1 MKDKDQKFTVIS
13 NKKVIKRFAAIADS
27 NISDS
32 SEKIDEPKKEIT
44 EEKPFILS
52 KNNLIKEESVI
63 LEKKTT
69 IKELAEETIAEPAVV
84 KKINKKLNNN
94 VFKLISDDYY
104 YNKEPST
111 LEISHLT
118 KIIKKRVILKDVS
131 VRVNPQEIV
140 ALLGPNGA
148 GKTTMFSIV
157 LGILNPTQ
165 GKIIFNNKVI
175 NELPIHM
182 RAKEGIS
189 YLPQSRSIFRG
200 LTVEENIRAVAE
212 VAIKDQ
218 EKEDE
223 LVEHLLNEFKIAHL
237 RTASALSL
245 SGGEARRVEIA
256 RCLTTSP
263 KVLLLDEP
271 FAALDPIAIIELKE
285 MLRHLKDKGIS
296 IFITDH
302 NVKETLDIVDRAYI
316 INSGELIAE
325 GSPQEIVENKK
336 ARQLYLGLNLEFN
349 YLSIILLRTDLAN
362 FPIKNAGINAIKK
375 AGIQA
380 LIQIKKKLSTNP
392 IFINEII
399 NDIIILMPNAIMTV
413 KI

>member
-13 NKKVIKRFAAIADS
+13 NKKVIKRFAAVIDS
-27 NISDS
+27 NDS
-32 SEKIDEPKKEIT
+32 NFNEQIKDSKKEII
-44 EEKPFILS
+44 EENTLFLS
-52 KNNLIKEESVI
+52 KDKLVSEKNII
-63 LEKKTT
+63 LEKQET
-69 IKELAEETIAEPAVV
+69 INKSEAEEIKEPAVV

-94 VFKLISDDYY
+94 IFKLISDDYY

-118 KIIKKRVILKDVS
+118 KIIKKRVIIKDVS
-131 VRVNPQEIV
+131 VTVNPQEIV

-148 GKTTMFSIV
+148 GKTTLFSVV

-165 GKIIFNNKVI
+165 GKVIFNNKVI

-189 YLPQSRSIFRG
+189 YLPQARSIFRG

-212 VAIKDQ
+212 VAIKDE
-218 EKEDE
+218 EKQDE

-316 INSGELIAE
+316 INNGELIAE

-336 ARQLYLGLNLEFN
+336 ARQLYLGSQFR
-349 YLSIILLRTDLAN
+349 I
-362 FPIKNAGINAIKK
+362 
-375 AGIQA
+375 
-380 LIQIKKKLSTNP
+380 
-392 IFINEII
+392 
-399 NDIIILMPNAIMTV
+399 
-413 KI
+413 

>member
-13 NKKVIKRFAAIADS
+13 NKKVIKRFAAVIDS
-27 NISDS
+27 NDS
-32 SEKIDEPKKEIT
+32 NFNEQIKDSKKEII
-44 EEKPFILS
+44 EENPLILS
-52 KNNLIKEESVI
+52 KDKLVSEKNII
-63 LEKKTT
+63 LEKQET
-69 IKELAEETIAEPAVV
+69 IKKSEVEEIKEPAVV

-94 VFKLISDDYY
+94 IFKLISDDYY

-131 VRVNPQEIV
+131 VTVNPQEIV

-148 GKTTMFSIV
+148 GKTTLFSVV

-165 GKIIFNNKVI
+165 GKVIFNNKVI

-189 YLPQSRSIFRG
+189 YLPQARSIFRG

-212 VAIKDQ
+212 VAIKDE
-218 EKEDE
+218 EKQDE

-316 INSGELIAE
+316 INNGELIAE

-336 ARQLYLGLNLEFN
+336 ARQLYLGSQFR
-349 YLSIILLRTDLAN
+349 I
-362 FPIKNAGINAIKK
+362 
-375 AGIQA
+375 
-380 LIQIKKKLSTNP
+380 
-392 IFINEII
+392 
-399 NDIIILMPNAIMTV
+399 
-413 KI
+413 

>member
-13 NKKVIKRFAAIADS
+13 NKKVIKRFAAVIDS
-27 NISDS
+27 NDS
-32 SEKIDEPKKEIT
+32 NFNEQIKDSKKEII
-44 EEKPFILS
+44 EENPLILS
-52 KNNLIKEESVI
+52 KDKLVSEKNII
-63 LEKKTT
+63 LEKQET
-69 IKELAEETIAEPAVV
+69 IKKSEAEEIKEPAVV

-94 VFKLISDDYY
+94 IFKLISDDYY

-131 VRVNPQEIV
+131 VTVNPQEIV

-148 GKTTMFSIV
+148 GKTTLFSVV

-165 GKIIFNNKVI
+165 GKVIFNNKVI
-175 NELPIHM
+175 NELPIHT

-189 YLPQSRSIFRG
+189 YLPQARSIFRG

-212 VAIKDQ
+212 VAIKDE
-218 EKEDE
+218 EKQDE

-316 INSGELIAE
+316 INNGELIAE

-336 ARQLYLGLNLEFN
+336 ARQLYLGSQFR
-349 YLSIILLRTDLAN
+349 I
-362 FPIKNAGINAIKK
+362 
-375 AGIQA
+375 
-380 LIQIKKKLSTNP
+380 
-392 IFINEII
+392 
-399 NDIIILMPNAIMTV
+399 
-413 KI
+413 

>member
-1 MKDKDQKFTVIS
+1 MKDKDQKFTVTF
-13 NKKVIKRFAAIADS
+13 NKKIVKRFAAVIDS
-27 NISDS
+27 NNLNLTEQIKES
-32 SEKIDEPKKEIT
+32 KKEIID
-44 EEKPFILS
+44 ENPLILS
-52 KNNLIKEESVI
+52 KDKLVIEKNIILGKGETIKKFEPEEIKEP
-63 LEKKTT
+63 T
-69 IKELAEETIAEPAVV
+69 VV

-94 VFKLISDDYY
+94 IFKLITDDFY
-104 YNKEPST
+104 YNREPST

-131 VRVNPQEIV
+131 VTVNPQEIV

-148 GKTTMFSIV
+148 GKTTMFSVV
-157 LGILNPTQ
+157 LGISNPTQ
-165 GKIIFNNKVI
+165 GKVIFNNKVI

-189 YLPQSRSIFRG
+189 YLPQARSIFRG

-212 VAIKDQ
+212 VVIKDE
-218 EKEDE
+218 EKQDE

-271 FAALDPIAIIELKE
+271 FSALDPIAIIELKE

-316 INSGELIAE
+316 INNGELIAE
-325 GSPQEIVENKK
+325 GSPLEIVENRK
-336 ARQLYLGLNLEFN
+336 ARQLYLGSQFR
-349 YLSIILLRTDLAN
+349 I
-362 FPIKNAGINAIKK
+362 
-375 AGIQA
+375 
-380 LIQIKKKLSTNP
+380 
-392 IFINEII
+392 
-399 NDIIILMPNAIMTV
+399 
-413 KI
+413 

>member
-1 MKDKDQKFTVIS
+1 MKDKDQKFTVTF
-13 NKKVIKRFAAIADS
+13 NKKIVKRFAAVIDS
-27 NISDS
+27 NNLNLIEQIKES
-32 SEKIDEPKKEIT
+32 KKEIID
-44 EEKPFILS
+44 ENPLILS
-52 KNNLIKEESVI
+52 KDKLVNEKNIILGKGETIKKFEPEEIKEP
-63 LEKKTT
+63 T
-69 IKELAEETIAEPAVV
+69 VV

-94 VFKLISDDYY
+94 IFKLITDDYY
-104 YNKEPST
+104 YNREPST

-131 VRVNPQEIV
+131 VTVNPQEIV

-148 GKTTMFSIV
+148 GKTTMFSVV
-157 LGILNPTQ
+157 LGISNPTQ
-165 GKIIFNNKVI
+165 GKVIFNNKVI

-189 YLPQSRSIFRG
+189 YLPQARSIFRG

-212 VAIKDQ
+212 VVIKDE
-218 EKEDE
+218 EKQDE

-271 FAALDPIAIIELKE
+271 FSALDPIAIIELKE

-316 INSGELIAE
+316 INNGELIAE
-325 GSPQEIVENKK
+325 GSSQEIVENKK
-336 ARQLYLGLNLEFN
+336 ARQLYLGSQFR
-349 YLSIILLRTDLAN
+349 I
-362 FPIKNAGINAIKK
+362 
-375 AGIQA
+375 
-380 LIQIKKKLSTNP
+380 
-392 IFINEII
+392 
-399 NDIIILMPNAIMTV
+399 
-413 KI
+413 

>member
-13 NKKVIKRFAAIADS
+13 NKKVIKRFAAVIDS
-27 NISDS
+27 NDS
-32 SEKIDEPKKEIT
+32 NFNEQIKDSKKEII
-44 EEKPFILS
+44 EENPLILS
-52 KNNLIKEESVI
+52 KDKLVSEKNII
-63 LEKKTT
+63 LEKQET
-69 IKELAEETIAEPAVV
+69 IKKSEAEEIKEPAVV

-94 VFKLISDDYY
+94 IFKLISDDYY

-131 VRVNPQEIV
+131 VTVNPQEIV

-148 GKTTMFSIV
+148 GKTTLFSVV

-165 GKIIFNNKVI
+165 GKVIFNNKVI

-189 YLPQSRSIFRG
+189 YLPQARSIFRG

-212 VAIKDQ
+212 VAIKDE
-218 EKEDE
+218 EKQDE

-316 INSGELIAE
+316 INNGELIAE
-325 GSPQEIVENKK
+325 GSSQEIVENKK
-336 ARQLYLGLNLEFN
+336 ARQLYLGSQFR
-349 YLSIILLRTDLAN
+349 I
-362 FPIKNAGINAIKK
+362 
-375 AGIQA
+375 
-380 LIQIKKKLSTNP
+380 
-392 IFINEII
+392 
-399 NDIIILMPNAIMTV
+399 
-413 KI
+413 

>member
-32 SEKIDEPKKEIT
+32 SEKIDDPKKEIP

-63 LEKKTT
+63 LEKESVILEKKTL

-118 KIIKKRVILKDVS
+118 KIIKKRIILKDVS

-165 GKIIFNNKVI
+165 GKVIFNNKVI

-336 ARQLYLGLNLEFN
+336 ARQLYLGSQF
-349 YLSIILLRTDLAN
+349 
-362 FPIKNAGINAIKK
+362 
-375 AGIQA
+375 
-380 LIQIKKKLSTNP
+380 
-392 IFINEII
+392 
-399 NDIIILMPNAIMTV
+399 

>member
-13 NKKVIKRFAAIADS
+13 NKKIVKRFAAVIDS
-27 NISDS
+27 NNSNPTEQIKES
-32 SEKIDEPKKEIT
+32 KKEII
-44 EEKPFILS
+44 EENPLILS
-52 KNNLIKEESVI
+52 KDKLVNEKKII
-63 LEKKTT
+63 LEKSEIIKKSEPEE
-69 IKELAEETIAEPAVV
+69 IKEPTVV

-94 VFKLISDDYY
+94 IFKLISDDYY
-104 YNKEPST
+104 YNREPST

-131 VRVNPQEIV
+131 VTVNPQEIV

-148 GKTTMFSIV
+148 GKTTLFSVV

-165 GKIIFNNKVI
+165 GKVIFNNKII

-189 YLPQSRSIFRG
+189 YLPQARSIFRG

-212 VAIKDQ
+212 VAIKDE
-218 EKEDE
+218 EKQDE

-316 INSGELIAE
+316 INNGELIAE

-336 ARQLYLGLNLEFN
+336 ARQLYLGSQFR
-349 YLSIILLRTDLAN
+349 I
-362 FPIKNAGINAIKK
+362 
-375 AGIQA
+375 
-380 LIQIKKKLSTNP
+380 
-392 IFINEII
+392 
-399 NDIIILMPNAIMTV
+399 
-413 KI
+413 

>member
-13 NKKVIKRFAAIADS
+13 NKKVIKRFAAVIDS
-27 NISDS
+27 NDS
-32 SEKIDEPKKEIT
+32 NFNEQIKDSKKEII
-44 EEKPFILS
+44 EENPLILS
-52 KNNLIKEESVI
+52 KDKLVSEKNII
-63 LEKKTT
+63 LEKQET
-69 IKELAEETIAEPAVV
+69 IKKSEAEEIKEPAVV

-94 VFKLISDDYY
+94 IFKLISDDYY

-131 VRVNPQEIV
+131 VTVNPQEIV

-148 GKTTMFSIV
+148 GKTTMFSVV

-165 GKIIFNNKVI
+165 GKVIFNNKVI

-189 YLPQSRSIFRG
+189 YLPQARSIFRG

-212 VAIKDQ
+212 VAIKDE
-218 EKEDE
+218 EKQDE

-316 INSGELIAE
+316 INNGELIAE

-336 ARQLYLGLNLEFN
+336 ARQLYLGSQFR
-349 YLSIILLRTDLAN
+349 I
-362 FPIKNAGINAIKK
+362 
-375 AGIQA
+375 
-380 LIQIKKKLSTNP
+380 
-392 IFINEII
+392 
-399 NDIIILMPNAIMTV
+399 
-413 KI
+413 

>member
-13 NKKVIKRFAAIADS
+13 NKKVIKRFTAVIDS
-27 NISDS
+27 NDTNFNEQIKDS
-32 SEKIDEPKKEIT
+32 KKEII
-44 EEKPFILS
+44 EENPLILS
-52 KNNLIKEESVI
+52 KDKLVSEKNII
-63 LEKKTT
+63 LEKQET
-69 IKELAEETIAEPAVV
+69 IKKSEAEEIKEPAVV

-94 VFKLISDDYY
+94 IFKLISDDYY

-131 VRVNPQEIV
+131 VTVNPQEIV

-148 GKTTMFSIV
+148 GKTTLFSVV

-165 GKIIFNNKVI
+165 GKVIFNNKVI

-189 YLPQSRSIFRG
+189 YLPQARSIFRG

-212 VAIKDQ
+212 VAIKDE
-218 EKEDE
+218 EKQDE

-316 INSGELIAE
+316 INNGELIAE

-336 ARQLYLGLNLEFN
+336 ARQLYLGSQFR
-349 YLSIILLRTDLAN
+349 I
-362 FPIKNAGINAIKK
+362 
-375 AGIQA
+375 
-380 LIQIKKKLSTNP
+380 
-392 IFINEII
+392 
-399 NDIIILMPNAIMTV
+399 
-413 KI
+413 

>member
-13 NKKVIKRFAAIADS
+13 NKKVIKRFTAVIDS
-27 NISDS
+27 NDTNFNEQIKDS
-32 SEKIDEPKKEIT
+32 KKEII
-44 EEKPFILS
+44 EENPLILS
-52 KNNLIKEESVI
+52 KDKLVSEKNII
-63 LEKKTT
+63 LEKQET
-69 IKELAEETIAEPAVV
+69 IKKSEAEEIKEPAVV

-94 VFKLISDDYY
+94 IFKLISDDYY

-131 VRVNPQEIV
+131 VTVNPQEIV

-148 GKTTMFSIV
+148 GKTTLFSVV

-165 GKIIFNNKVI
+165 GKVIFNNKVI

-189 YLPQSRSIFRG
+189 YLPQARSIFRG

-212 VAIKDQ
+212 VAIKDE
-218 EKEDE
+218 EKQDE

-316 INSGELIAE
+316 INNGELIAE

-336 ARQLYLGLNLEFN
+336 ARQLYLGSQF
-349 YLSIILLRTDLAN
+349 
-362 FPIKNAGINAIKK
+362 
-375 AGIQA
+375 
-380 LIQIKKKLSTNP
+380 
-392 IFINEII
+392 
-399 NDIIILMPNAIMTV
+399 

>member
-13 NKKVIKRFAAIADS
+13 NKKVIKRFAAVIDS
-27 NISDS
+27 NDS
-32 SEKIDEPKKEIT
+32 NFNEQIKDSKKEII
-44 EEKPFILS
+44 EENPLILS
-52 KNNLIKEESVI
+52 KDKLVSEKNII
-63 LEKKTT
+63 LEKQET
-69 IKELAEETIAEPAVV
+69 IKKSEAEEIKEPAVV

-94 VFKLISDDYY
+94 IFKLISDDYY

-131 VRVNPQEIV
+131 VTVNPQEIV

-148 GKTTMFSIV
+148 GKTTLFSVV

-165 GKIIFNNKVI
+165 GKVIFNNKVI

-189 YLPQSRSIFRG
+189 YLPQARSIFRG

-212 VAIKDQ
+212 VAIKDE
-218 EKEDE
+218 EKQDE

-316 INSGELIAE
+316 INNGELIAE

-336 ARQLYLGLNLEFN
+336 ARQLYLGSQFR
-349 YLSIILLRTDLAN
+349 I
-362 FPIKNAGINAIKK
+362 
-375 AGIQA
+375 
-380 LIQIKKKLSTNP
+380 
-392 IFINEII
+392 
-399 NDIIILMPNAIMTV
+399 
-413 KI
+413 

>member
-13 NKKVIKRFAAIADS
+13 NKKVIKRFAAVIDS
-27 NISDS
+27 NDS
-32 SEKIDEPKKEIT
+32 NFNEQIKDSKKEII
-44 EEKPFILS
+44 EENPLILS
-52 KNNLIKEESVI
+52 KDKLVSEKNII
-63 LEKKTT
+63 LEKQET
-69 IKELAEETIAEPAVV
+69 IKKSEPEEIKEPAVT

-94 VFKLISDDYY
+94 IFKLISDDYY

-111 LEISHLT
+111 LEIRHLT

-131 VRVNPQEIV
+131 VTINPQEIV

-148 GKTTMFSIV
+148 GKTTLFSVV

-165 GKIIFNNKVI
+165 GKVIFNNKII

-189 YLPQSRSIFRG
+189 YLPQARSIFRG

-212 VAIKDQ
+212 VAIKDE
-218 EKEDE
+218 EKQDE

-285 MLRHLKDKGIS
+285 MFRHLKDKGIS

-316 INSGELIAE
+316 INNGELIAE

-336 ARQLYLGLNLEFN
+336 ARQLYLGSQFR
-349 YLSIILLRTDLAN
+349 I
-362 FPIKNAGINAIKK
+362 
-375 AGIQA
+375 
-380 LIQIKKKLSTNP
+380 
-392 IFINEII
+392 
-399 NDIIILMPNAIMTV
+399 
-413 KI
+413 

>member
-1 MKDKDQKFTVIS
+1 MT
-13 NKKVIKRFAAIADS
+13 
-27 NISDS
+27 
-32 SEKIDEPKKEIT
+32 
-44 EEKPFILS
+44 
-52 KNNLIKEESVI
+52 
-63 LEKKTT
+63 
-69 IKELAEETIAEPAVV
+69 
-84 KKINKKLNNN
+84 
-94 VFKLISDDYY
+94 
-104 YNKEPST
+104 
-111 LEISHLT
+111 
-118 KIIKKRVILKDVS
+118 
-131 VRVNPQEIV
+131 VNPQEIV

-165 GKIIFNNKVI
+165 GKVIFNNKVI

-285 MLRHLKDKGIS
+285 MLKHLKDKGIS

-302 NVKETLDIVDRAYI
+302 NVRETLGICDHAYI
-316 INSGELIAE
+316 ISEGSVLAE
-325 GSPQEIVENKK
+325 GQPDQIIEND
-336 ARQLYLGLNLEFN
+336 AVRRVYLGE
-349 YLSIILLRTDLAN
+349 N
-362 FPIKNAGINAIKK
+362 FR
-375 AGIQA
+375 
-380 LIQIKKKLSTNP
+380 
-392 IFINEII
+392 
-399 NDIIILMPNAIMTV
+399 M
-413 KI
+413 

>member
-13 NKKVIKRFAAIADS
+13 NKKVIKRFAAVIDS
-27 NISDS
+27 NDS
-32 SEKIDEPKKEIT
+32 NFNEQIKDSKKEII
-44 EEKPFILS
+44 EENPLILS
-52 KNNLIKEESVI
+52 KDKLVSEKNII
-63 LEKKTT
+63 LEKQET
-69 IKELAEETIAEPAVV
+69 IKKSEAEEIKEPAVV

-94 VFKLISDDYY
+94 IFKLISDDYY

-131 VRVNPQEIV
+131 VTVNPQEIV

-148 GKTTMFSIV
+148 GKTTLFSVV

-165 GKIIFNNKVI
+165 GKVIFNNKVI

-189 YLPQSRSIFRG
+189 YLPQARSIFRG

-212 VAIKDQ
+212 VAIKDE
-218 EKEDE
+218 EKQDE

-316 INSGELIAE
+316 INNGELIAE

-336 ARQLYLGLNLEFN
+336 ARQLYLGSQF
-349 YLSIILLRTDLAN
+349 
-362 FPIKNAGINAIKK
+362 
-375 AGIQA
+375 
-380 LIQIKKKLSTNP
+380 
-392 IFINEII
+392 
-399 NDIIILMPNAIMTV
+399 

>member
-13 NKKVIKRFAAIADS
+13 NKKVIKRFAAVIDS
-27 NISDS
+27 NDS
-32 SEKIDEPKKEIT
+32 NFNEQIKDLKKEII
-44 EEKPFILS
+44 EENPLILS
-52 KNNLIKEESVI
+52 KDKLVSEKNII
-63 LEKKTT
+63 LEKQETIQKSEAEE
-69 IKELAEETIAEPAVV
+69 IKEPAAV

-94 VFKLISDDYY
+94 IFKLISDDYY

-131 VRVNPQEIV
+131 VTVNPQEIV

-148 GKTTMFSIV
+148 GKTTLFSVV

-189 YLPQSRSIFRG
+189 YLPQARSIFRG

-212 VAIKDQ
+212 VAIKDE
-218 EKEDE
+218 EKQDE

-316 INSGELIAE
+316 INNGELIAE

-336 ARQLYLGLNLEFN
+336 ARQLYLGSQFR
-349 YLSIILLRTDLAN
+349 I
-362 FPIKNAGINAIKK
+362 
-375 AGIQA
+375 
-380 LIQIKKKLSTNP
+380 
-392 IFINEII
+392 
-399 NDIIILMPNAIMTV
+399 
-413 KI
+413 

>member
-13 NKKVIKRFAAIADS
+13 NKKVIKRFAAVIDS
-27 NISDS
+27 NDS
-32 SEKIDEPKKEIT
+32 NFNEQIKDSKKEII
-44 EEKPFILS
+44 EENPLILS
-52 KNNLIKEESVI
+52 KDKLVSEKNII
-63 LEKKTT
+63 LEKQ
-69 IKELAEETIAEPAVV
+69 ETINKSEMVEIKEPAVV

-94 VFKLISDDYY
+94 IFKLISDDYY

-131 VRVNPQEIV
+131 VTVNPQEIV

-148 GKTTMFSIV
+148 GKTTLFSVV

-165 GKIIFNNKVI
+165 GKVIFNNKVI

-189 YLPQSRSIFRG
+189 YLPQARSIFRG

-212 VAIKDQ
+212 VAIKDE
-218 EKEDE
+218 EKQDE

-316 INSGELIAE
+316 INNGELIA
-325 GSPQEIVENKK
+325 
-336 ARQLYLGLNLEFN
+336 
-349 YLSIILLRTDLAN
+349 
-362 FPIKNAGINAIKK
+362 
-375 AGIQA
+375 
-380 LIQIKKKLSTNP
+380 
-392 IFINEII
+392 
-399 NDIIILMPNAIMTV
+399 
-413 KI
+413 

>member
-13 NKKVIKRFAAIADS
+13 NKKVIKRFAAVIDS
-27 NISDS
+27 NDS
-32 SEKIDEPKKEIT
+32 NFNEQIKDSKKEII
-44 EEKPFILS
+44 EENPLILS
-52 KNNLIKEESVI
+52 KDKLVSEKNII
-63 LEKKTT
+63 LEKQET
-69 IKELAEETIAEPAVV
+69 IKKSVVEEIKEPAVV

-94 VFKLISDDYY
+94 IFKLISDDYY

-131 VRVNPQEIV
+131 VTVNPQEIV

-148 GKTTMFSIV
+148 GKTTLFSVV

-165 GKIIFNNKVI
+165 GKVIFNNKVI

-189 YLPQSRSIFRG
+189 YLPQARSIFRG

-212 VAIKDQ
+212 VAIKDE
-218 EKEDE
+218 EKQDE

-316 INSGELIAE
+316 INNGELIAE

-336 ARQLYLGLNLEFN
+336 ARQLYFL
-349 YLSIILLRTDLAN
+349 
-362 FPIKNAGINAIKK
+362 
-375 AGIQA
+375 
-380 LIQIKKKLSTNP
+380 
-392 IFINEII
+392 
-399 NDIIILMPNAIMTV
+399 
-413 KI
+413 

>member
-13 NKKVIKRFAAIADS
+13 NKKVIKRFAAVADTDGS
-27 NISDS
+27 NT
-32 SEKIDEPKKEIT
+32 SEKIDESKKEIQ
-44 EEKPFILS
+44 EEKPLILS
-52 KNNLIKEESVI
+52 KSNLINDENTI
-63 LEKKTT
+63 LEKQIT
-69 IKELAEETIAEPAVV
+69 IKKPLEEKLTEPTVV

-104 YNKEPST
+104 YNREPST
-111 LEISHLT
+111 LEINRLT

-131 VRVNPQEIV
+131 VTVNPQEIV

-165 GKIIFNNKVI
+165 GKVIFNNKVI

-223 LVEHLLNEFKIAHL
+223 LVEHLLNEFKISHL

-316 INSGELIAE
+316 INNGELIAE
-325 GSPQEIVENKK
+325 GSPQEIIENKK
-336 ARQLYLGLNLEFN
+336 ARQLYLGSQLEFD
-349 YLSIILLRTDLAN
+349 YLSIILVRTNLAN
-362 FPIKNAGINAIKK
+362 LPIKNAGINAIKK

-380 LIQIKKKLSTNP
+380 LIQIKKK
-392 IFINEII
+392 
-399 NDIIILMPNAIMTV
+399 
-413 KI
+413 

>member
-13 NKKVIKRFAAIADS
+13 NKKVIKRFAAVIDS
-27 NISDS
+27 NDS
-32 SEKIDEPKKEIT
+32 NFNEQIKDSKKEII
-44 EEKPFILS
+44 EENPLILS
-52 KNNLIKEESVI
+52 KDKLVTEKNII
-63 LEKKTT
+63 LEKQET
-69 IKELAEETIAEPAVV
+69 INKSEAEEIKEPAVV

-94 VFKLISDDYY
+94 IFKLISDDYY

-131 VRVNPQEIV
+131 VTVNPQEIV

-148 GKTTMFSIV
+148 GKTTLFSVV

-165 GKIIFNNKVI
+165 GKVIFNNKVI

-189 YLPQSRSIFRG
+189 YLPQARSIFRG

-212 VAIKDQ
+212 VAIKDE
-218 EKEDE
+218 EKQDE

-316 INSGELIAE
+316 INNGELIAE

-336 ARQLYLGLNLEFN
+336 ARQLYLGSQFR
-349 YLSIILLRTDLAN
+349 I
-362 FPIKNAGINAIKK
+362 
-375 AGIQA
+375 
-380 LIQIKKKLSTNP
+380 
-392 IFINEII
+392 
-399 NDIIILMPNAIMTV
+399 
-413 KI
+413 

>member
-1 MKDKDQKFTVIS
+1 MK
-13 NKKVIKRFAAIADS
+13 NKK
-27 NISDS
+27 
-32 SEKIDEPKKEIT
+32 
-44 EEKPFILS
+44 EEPFILS
-52 KNNLIKEESVI
+52 KENIIPEEV
-63 LEKKTT
+63 LEEIAVESPIQKK
-69 IKELAEETIAEPAVV
+69 
-84 KKINKKLNNN
+84 NKKNI
-94 VFKLISDDYY
+94 FKLISDDHY
-104 YNKEPST
+104 YNKKPST
-111 LEISHLT
+111 LEITNLT
-118 KIIKKRVILKDVS
+118 KIIKKRVILKNVS
-131 VRVNPQEIV
+131 VKVEPQEIV

-165 GKIIFNNKVI
+165 GKVIFNNKVI
-175 NELPIHM
+175 NELPIHI

-218 EKEDE
+218 DKEDE

-285 MLRHLKDKGIS
+285 MLKHLREKGIS

-316 INSGELIAE
+316 LNSGEVIAE
-325 GSPQEIVENKK
+325 GSPQEIIEDKK
-336 ARQLYLGLNLEFN
+336 ARQLYLGSQFR
-349 YLSIILLRTDLAN
+349 I
-362 FPIKNAGINAIKK
+362 
-375 AGIQA
+375 
-380 LIQIKKKLSTNP
+380 
-392 IFINEII
+392 
-399 NDIIILMPNAIMTV
+399 
-413 KI
+413 

>member
-13 NKKVIKRFAAIADS
+13 NKKVIKRFAAVIDS
-27 NISDS
+27 NDS
-32 SEKIDEPKKEIT
+32 NFNEQIKDSKKEII
-44 EEKPFILS
+44 EENPLILS
-52 KNNLIKEESVI
+52 KDKLVSEKNII
-63 LEKKTT
+63 LEKQET
-69 IKELAEETIAEPAVV
+69 IKKSEAEEIKEPAVT

-94 VFKLISDDYY
+94 IFKLISDDYY

-111 LEISHLT
+111 LEIRHLT

-131 VRVNPQEIV
+131 VTVNPQEIV

-148 GKTTMFSIV
+148 GKTTLFSVV

-165 GKIIFNNKVI
+165 GKVIFNNKVI

-189 YLPQSRSIFRG
+189 YLPQARSIFRG

-212 VAIKDQ
+212 VAIKDE
-218 EKEDE
+218 EKQDE

-316 INSGELIAE
+316 INNGELIAE

-336 ARQLYLGLNLEFN
+336 ARQLYLGSQFR
-349 YLSIILLRTDLAN
+349 I
-362 FPIKNAGINAIKK
+362 
-375 AGIQA
+375 
-380 LIQIKKKLSTNP
+380 
-392 IFINEII
+392 
-399 NDIIILMPNAIMTV
+399 
-413 KI
+413 

>member
-13 NKKVIKRFAAIADS
+13 NKKVIKRFAAVIDS
-27 NISDS
+27 NDS
-32 SEKIDEPKKEIT
+32 NFNEQIKDSKKEII
-44 EEKPFILS
+44 EENPLILS
-52 KNNLIKEESVI
+52 KDKLVSEKNII
-63 LEKKTT
+63 LEKQET
-69 IKELAEETIAEPAVV
+69 INKSEAEEIREPAVV

-94 VFKLISDDYY
+94 IFKLISDDYY

-131 VRVNPQEIV
+131 VTVNPQEIV

-148 GKTTMFSIV
+148 GKTTLFSVV

-165 GKIIFNNKVI
+165 GKVIFNNKII

-189 YLPQSRSIFRG
+189 YLPQARSIFRG

-212 VAIKDQ
+212 VAIKDE
-218 EKEDE
+218 EKQDE

-316 INSGELIAE
+316 INNGELIAE

-336 ARQLYLGLNLEFN
+336 ARQLYLGSQFR
-349 YLSIILLRTDLAN
+349 I
-362 FPIKNAGINAIKK
+362 
-375 AGIQA
+375 
-380 LIQIKKKLSTNP
+380 
-392 IFINEII
+392 
-399 NDIIILMPNAIMTV
+399 
-413 KI
+413 

>member
-13 NKKVIKRFAAIADS
+13 NKKAIKRFAAVIESNNSNLTEQFKDS
-27 NISDS
+27 
-32 SEKIDEPKKEIT
+32 KKDIF
-44 EEKPFILS
+44 EENPLILS
-52 KNNLIKEESVI
+52 KDKLVNEKNITLEKGEIIKKSEPEEIKEP
-63 LEKKTT
+63 T
-69 IKELAEETIAEPAVV
+69 VV

-94 VFKLISDDYY
+94 IFKLISDDYY
-104 YNKEPST
+104 YNREPST

-131 VRVNPQEIV
+131 VTVNPQEIV

-148 GKTTMFSIV
+148 GKTTLFSVV

-165 GKIIFNNKVI
+165 GKVIFNNKII

-189 YLPQSRSIFRG
+189 YLPQARSIFRG

-212 VAIKDQ
+212 VAIKDE
-218 EKEDE
+218 EKQDE

-316 INSGELIAE
+316 INNGELIAE

-336 ARQLYLGLNLEFN
+336 ARQLYLGSQFR
-349 YLSIILLRTDLAN
+349 I
-362 FPIKNAGINAIKK
+362 
-375 AGIQA
+375 
-380 LIQIKKKLSTNP
+380 
-392 IFINEII
+392 
-399 NDIIILMPNAIMTV
+399 
-413 KI
+413 

>member
-1 MKDKDQKFTVIS
+1 MK
-13 NKKVIKRFAAIADS
+13 NKK
-27 NISDS
+27 
-32 SEKIDEPKKEIT
+32 
-44 EEKPFILS
+44 EEPFILS
-52 KNNLIKEESVI
+52 KENIIPEEVLEEIAVESPIQKKNNKNI
-63 LEKKTT
+63 
-69 IKELAEETIAEPAVV
+69 
-84 KKINKKLNNN
+84 
-94 VFKLISDDYY
+94 FKLISDDHY
-104 YNKEPST
+104 YNKKPST
-111 LEISHLT
+111 LEITNLT
-118 KIIKKRVILKDVS
+118 KIIKKRVILKNVS
-131 VRVNPQEIV
+131 VKVEPQEIV

-165 GKIIFNNKVI
+165 GKVIFNNKVI
-175 NELPIHM
+175 NELPIHI

-218 EKEDE
+218 DKEDE

-285 MLRHLKDKGIS
+285 MLKHLREKGIS

-316 INSGELIAE
+316 LNSGEVIAE
-325 GSPQEIVENKK
+325 GSPQEIIEDKK
-336 ARQLYLGLNLEFN
+336 ARQLYLGSQFR
-349 YLSIILLRTDLAN
+349 I
-362 FPIKNAGINAIKK
+362 
-375 AGIQA
+375 
-380 LIQIKKKLSTNP
+380 
-392 IFINEII
+392 
-399 NDIIILMPNAIMTV
+399 
-413 KI
+413 

>member
-13 NKKVIKRFAAIADS
+13 NKKVIKRFAAVIDS
-27 NISDS
+27 NDS
-32 SEKIDEPKKEIT
+32 NFNEQIKDSKKEII
-44 EEKPFILS
+44 EENPLILS
-52 KNNLIKEESVI
+52 KDKLVSEKNII
-63 LEKKTT
+63 LEKQET
-69 IKELAEETIAEPAVV
+69 IKKSEAEEIKEPAVV

-94 VFKLISDDYY
+94 IFKLISDDYY

-131 VRVNPQEIV
+131 VTVNPQEIV

-148 GKTTMFSIV
+148 GKTTLFSVV

-165 GKIIFNNKVI
+165 GKVIFNNKVI

-189 YLPQSRSIFRG
+189 YLPQARSIFRG

-212 VAIKDQ
+212 VAIKDE
-218 EKEDE
+218 EKQDE

-316 INSGELIAE
+316 INNGELIVE

-336 ARQLYLGLNLEFN
+336 ARQLYLGSQFR
-349 YLSIILLRTDLAN
+349 I
-362 FPIKNAGINAIKK
+362 
-375 AGIQA
+375 
-380 LIQIKKKLSTNP
+380 
-392 IFINEII
+392 
-399 NDIIILMPNAIMTV
+399 
-413 KI
+413 

>member
-13 NKKVIKRFAAIADS
+13 NKKVIKRFAAVIDSDDS
-27 NISDS
+27 NFNEQIKDS
-32 SEKIDEPKKEIT
+32 KKEII
-44 EEKPFILS
+44 EENPLILS
-52 KNNLIKEESVI
+52 KDKLVTEKNII
-63 LEKKTT
+63 LEKQET
-69 IKELAEETIAEPAVV
+69 INKSEAEEIKEPAVV

-94 VFKLISDDYY
+94 IFKLISDDYY

-118 KIIKKRVILKDVS
+118 KIIKKRVIIKDVS
-131 VRVNPQEIV
+131 VTVNPQEIV

-148 GKTTMFSIV
+148 GKTTLFSVV

-165 GKIIFNNKVI
+165 GKVIFNNKVI

-189 YLPQSRSIFRG
+189 YLPQARSIFRG

-212 VAIKDQ
+212 VAIKDE
-218 EKEDE
+218 EKQDE

-316 INSGELIAE
+316 INNGELIAE

-336 ARQLYLGLNLEFN
+336 ARQLYLGSQFR
-349 YLSIILLRTDLAN
+349 I
-362 FPIKNAGINAIKK
+362 
-375 AGIQA
+375 
-380 LIQIKKKLSTNP
+380 
-392 IFINEII
+392 
-399 NDIIILMPNAIMTV
+399 
-413 KI
+413 

>member
-13 NKKVIKRFAAIADS
+13 NKKVIKRFTAVIDS
-27 NISDS
+27 NDS
-32 SEKIDEPKKEIT
+32 NFNEQIKDSKKETI
-44 EEKPFILS
+44 EENTLILS
-52 KNNLIKEESVI
+52 KDKLVSEKNII
-63 LEKKTT
+63 LEKQET
-69 IKELAEETIAEPAVV
+69 INKSEAEEIKEPAVV

-94 VFKLISDDYY
+94 IFKLISDDYY

-131 VRVNPQEIV
+131 VTVNPKEIV
-140 ALLGPNGA
+140 ALLGANGA
-148 GKTTMFSIV
+148 GKTTLFSVV

-165 GKIIFNNKVI
+165 GKVIFNNKII

-189 YLPQSRSIFRG
+189 YLPQARSIFRG

-212 VAIKDQ
+212 VTINDE
-218 EKEDE
+218 EKQDE

-285 MLRHLKDKGIS
+285 MLKHLKDKGIS

-316 INSGELIAE
+316 INNGELIAE

-336 ARQLYLGLNLEFN
+336 ARQLYLGSQFR
-349 YLSIILLRTDLAN
+349 I
-362 FPIKNAGINAIKK
+362 
-375 AGIQA
+375 
-380 LIQIKKKLSTNP
+380 
-392 IFINEII
+392 
-399 NDIIILMPNAIMTV
+399 
-413 KI
+413 

>member
-13 NKKVIKRFAAIADS
+13 NKKIVKRFAAVIDS
-27 NISDS
+27 NNSNPTEQIKES
-32 SEKIDEPKKEIT
+32 KKEII
-44 EEKPFILS
+44 EENPLILS
-52 KNNLIKEESVI
+52 KDKLVNEKNII
-63 LEKKTT
+63 LEKGET
-69 IKELAEETIAEPAVV
+69 IKKSEPKEIKEPTVV

-94 VFKLISDDYY
+94 IFKLISDDYY
-104 YNKEPST
+104 YNREPST
-111 LEISHLT
+111 LKISHLT
-118 KIIKKRVILKDVS
+118 KIIKKRVILKDIS
-131 VRVNPQEIV
+131 VTVNPQEIV

-148 GKTTMFSIV
+148 GKTTMFSVV
-157 LGILNPTQ
+157 LGILNSTQ
-165 GKIIFNNKVI
+165 GKVIFNNKVI

-189 YLPQSRSIFRG
+189 YLPQARSIFRG

-212 VAIKDQ
+212 VAIKDE
-218 EKEDE
+218 EKQDE

-302 NVKETLDIVDRAYI
+302 NVKEILDIVDRAYI
-316 INSGELIAE
+316 INNGELIAE
-325 GSPQEIVENKK
+325 GSPQEIVESKK
-336 ARQLYLGLNLEFN
+336 ARQLYLGSQFR
-349 YLSIILLRTDLAN
+349 I
-362 FPIKNAGINAIKK
+362 
-375 AGIQA
+375 
-380 LIQIKKKLSTNP
+380 
-392 IFINEII
+392 
-399 NDIIILMPNAIMTV
+399 
-413 KI
+413 

>member
-1 MKDKDQKFTVIS
+1 MKNKEPFVLPKENIVPEEILEEN
-13 NKKVIKRFAAIADS
+13 NKKSPIK
-27 NISDS
+27 
-32 SEKIDEPKKEIT
+32 K
-44 EEKPFILS
+44 
-52 KNNLIKEESVI
+52 
-63 LEKKTT
+63 
-69 IKELAEETIAEPAVV
+69 
-84 KKINKKLNNN
+84 KKIKN
-94 VFKLISDDYY
+94 VFSLVSDDFY
-104 YNKEPST
+104 YNKKPST
-111 LEISHLT
+111 LEITNLT
-118 KIIKKRVILKDVS
+118 KIIKQRVILKNVS
-131 VRVNPQEIV
+131 VRVDPQEIV

-175 NELPIHM
+175 NELPIHI

-212 VAIKDQ
+212 VAIKDKD
-218 EKEDE
+218 KEDE

-285 MLRHLKDKGIS
+285 MLKHLKDKGIS

-316 INSGELIAE
+316 LNSGELIAE
-325 GSPQEIVENKK
+325 GSPNEIIENKK
-336 ARQLYLGLNLEFN
+336 ARQLYLGSKFR
-349 YLSIILLRTDLAN
+349 I
-362 FPIKNAGINAIKK
+362 
-375 AGIQA
+375 
-380 LIQIKKKLSTNP
+380 
-392 IFINEII
+392 
-399 NDIIILMPNAIMTV
+399 
-413 KI
+413 